1 MPETS
6 SKPSGRRL
14 GLAALVVLVALIA
27 GLSYAASE
35 GKAKSNNLKRVETKK
50 VCMINN
56 QIFEKD
62 QIPVEVQGRTYYG
75 CCEMCKERL
84 ANDAASR
91 TAVDPVSGKEV
102 DKAKAVIAAKPDG
115 SVLYFESEE
124 SMEKYEGE

>member
-1 MPETS
+1 MPES
-6 SKPSGRRL
+6 SNPSSRRL

-27 GLSYAASE
+27 GLSYAAND
-35 GKAKSNNLKRVETKK
+35 GKPKSNLKRVETKK

-84 ANDAASR
+84 ANDATAR

-124 SMEKYEGE
+124 TMEKYEGE